1 MPNRKR
7 WIGLLFISLGVSMI
21 IVDAT
26 IVNVAIPNIFVDL
39 RISTTQAQ
47 WIQEIYTLVFAS
59 LLLVFGRWADRFGRR
74 KMFVIGILIFA
85 LSSVVAANVGSG
97 DALIT
102 ARLVQGIGG
111 AMMLPTS
118 LSLLNSTFFGKERGI
133 AFAIWGSTIGAS
145 AALGPLLGGYLT
157 TSQSWRWAFGINIPI
172 GAIVLIGLLIFVK
185 ESRGENESGADY
197 FGALLSVLGIGS
209 IVFGLIE
216 GRNYGWWSSLN
227 QSFDLGGI
235 SIIPIMF
242 ILGLVLLSIFART
255 QIARSQKGQPVL
267 FDVNL
272 LRVGTFR
279 NANIAAGIVSLGEFG
294 LLFSLPL
301 WLQNVLGYS
310 AFGTG
315 VILLSLAVGSILAS
329 GAGGALGAKRGPIFV
344 VQLGIFLELL
354 GVAGIAL
361 IISPTTKVIL
371 IIIPLFIYGLGVG
384 LATAQLTGVALSQI
398 PVEKSGQ
405 ASGMT
410 STTRQ
415 IGSALG
421 IAILGTVLFASFG
434 SNLRDAVPDQR
445 LSSAIVNSA
454 GGAIEA
460 LSRDPK
466 NNYIVEQSKEA
477 LTQGSRTSAY
487 VASAFLLIGWFATRS
502 LSRKESR

>member
-1 MPNRKR
+1 MSNRKR

-39 RISTTQAQ
+39 KISTTQAQ

-97 DALIT
+97 DALIM

-185 ESRGENESGADY
+185 ESRGESESGADY

-216 GRNYGWWSSLN
+216 GRNYGWWSSR
-227 QSFDLGGI
+227 DE
-235 SIIPIMF
+235 
-242 ILGLVLLSIFART
+242 
-255 QIARSQKGQPVL
+255 
-267 FDVNL
+267 
-272 LRVGTFR
+272 TFY
-279 NANIAAGIVSLGEFG
+279 SL
-294 LLFSLPL
+294 
-301 WLQNVLGYS
+301 
-310 AFGTG
+310 
-315 VILLSLAVGSILAS
+315 
-329 GAGGALGAKRGPIFV
+329 
-344 VQLGIFLELL
+344 
-354 GVAGIAL
+354 
-361 IISPTTKVIL
+361 
-371 IIIPLFIYGLGVG
+371 
-384 LATAQLTGVALSQI
+384 
-398 PVEKSGQ
+398 
-405 ASGMT
+405 
-410 STTRQ
+410 
-415 IGSALG
+415 
-421 IAILGTVLFASFG
+421 
-434 SNLRDAVPDQR
+434 
-445 LSSAIVNSA
+445 
-454 GGAIEA
+454 
-460 LSRDPK
+460 
-466 NNYIVEQSKEA
+466 
-477 LTQGSRTSAY
+477 
-487 VASAFLLIGWFATRS
+487 
-502 LSRKESR
+502 

>member
-1 MPNRKR
+1 M
-7 WIGLLFISLGVSMI
+7 
-21 IVDAT
+21 
-26 IVNVAIPNIFVDL
+26 
-39 RISTTQAQ
+39 
-47 WIQEIYTLVFAS
+47 
-59 LLLVFGRWADRFGRR
+59 
-74 KMFVIGILIFA
+74 
-85 LSSVVAANVGSG
+85 
-97 DALIT
+97 
-102 ARLVQGIGG
+102 
-111 AMMLPTS
+111 
-118 LSLLNSTFFGKERGI
+118 
-133 AFAIWGSTIGAS
+133 
-145 AALGPLLGGYLT
+145 
-157 TSQSWRWAFGINIPI
+157 
-172 GAIVLIGLLIFVK
+172 
-185 ESRGENESGADY
+185 
-197 FGALLSVLGIGS
+197 
-209 IVFGLIE
+209 
-216 GRNYGWWSSLN
+216 
-227 QSFDLGGI
+227 
-235 SIIPIMF
+235 
-242 ILGLVLLSIFART
+242 
-255 QIARSQKGQPVL
+255 
-267 FDVNL
+267 
-272 LRVGTFR
+272 
-279 NANIAAGIVSLGEFG
+279 SLGEFG

-329 GAGGALGAKRGPIFV
+329 GAGGALGAKRGPVFV

-466 NNYIVEQSKEA
+466 NDYIVEQSKEA